1 MAWGGVDQAPAQP
14 WGRAGGERGPPFSEV
29 ARVHPEAAGRKARGS
44 AMTAPW
50 GQHPCTRLAPR
61 RRGRLGFRAQLP
73 PAFRATLAEACTR
86 STSAPAAPAPRARAR
101 TAPSSPLSPR
111 LPALE
116 FGAPQDPLLSPV
128 FSPTAVHI
136 SVPRE
141 AVLLGPGLGLPP
153 GRLAEP
159 GGSWRKAP
167 PPLWF
172 PAHPPASA
180 LAQAPGRWMQ
190 V

>member
-1 MAWGGVDQAPAQP
+1 MAWGGVDQAPTQP

-50 GQHPCTRLAPR
+50 GQHPCTRLAPC

-73 PAFRATLAEACTR
+73 PAFRTTLAEACTR
-86 STSAPAAPAPRARAR
+86 SASAPAAPAPRARAR

-128 FSPTAVHI
+128 FSPATVHI
-136 SVPRE
+136 GVPRE

-159 GGSWRKAP
+159 EGSWRKAP

-172 PAHPPASA
+172 PAHLPASA